1 MTRPPRASPAAADR
15 VRALLRAR
23 GADWSAPVE
32 YFDQVT
38 STNDVARDRARAGAA
53 QFSVVL
59 AGDQSSGR
67 GRQGREWISP
77 PGNLFLSV
85 VLRPAARFP
94 DGGLIPLAA
103 GVAVSEAL
111 EAFGVR
117 ARLKWPNDLIVGE
130 RKIGGLLA
138 EATSGGEGIEF
149 VVLGIGVNLSLD
161 PAHGPEGLRDVA
173 TSVKVETGR
182 TIAPEEAAAETLAR
196 VAVWYH
202 ALAREGAAAVL
213 AAWRARSV
221 PWWGRPV
228 EVRSGEGLV
237 RGVARGV
244 DERGALLLD
253 LEGGAQATLLSG
265 DAREL
270 RLAGD

>member
-1 MTRPPRASPAAADR
+1 
-15 VRALLRAR
+15 VRALLQAR
-23 GADWSAPVE
+23 GTAWPAPIE
-32 YFDQVT
+32 YFDGVT
-38 STNDVARDRARAGAA
+38 STNDVARERAREGAA
-53 QFSVVL
+53 QFTVIL
-59 AGDQSSGR
+59 AGDQSAGR

-85 VLRPAARFP
+85 LLRPADRFA
-94 DGGLIPLAA
+94 DAGLIPLAA

-117 ARLKWPNDLIVGE
+117 ARLKWPNDLVVAE
-130 RKIGGLLA
+130 KKIGGLLA
-138 EATSGGEGIEF
+138 EASSVGAGVDS
-149 VVLGIGVNLSLD
+149 VVLGVGVNLSLD
-161 PAHGPEGLRDVA
+161 PAAAPAALRDLV
-173 TSVKVETGR
+173 TSVKAESGR
-182 TIAPEEAAAETLAR
+182 VVAPEEAAAETLAR
-196 VAVWYH
+196 VSVWYD

-228 EVRSGEGLV
+228 EVRSGQRLV

-244 DERGALLLD
+244 DERGALILD
-253 LEGGAQATLLSG
+253 LEGGTRAALLSG
-265 DAREL
+265 EAREL

>member
-1 MTRPPRASPAAADR
+1 

-23 GADWSAPVE
+23 GATWPAPIE
-32 YFDQVT
+32 YFDGVT
-38 STNDVARDRARAGAA
+38 STNDVARERAREGAA
-53 QFSVVL
+53 HLSVVL
-59 AGDQSSGR
+59 AGDQSAGR

-85 VLRPAARFP
+85 LLRPPDRFP
-94 DGGLIPLAA
+94 DAGLIPLAA

-111 EAFGVR
+111 DAFGVR
-117 ARLKWPNDLIVGE
+117 ARLKWPNDLVVAE
-130 RKIGGLLA
+130 KKIGGLLA
-138 EATSGGEGIEF
+138 EASSGGAGIES
-149 VVLGIGVNLSLD
+149 VVLGVGVNLSLD
-161 PAHGPEGLRDVA
+161 PAAAPAELRDVI
-173 TSVKVETGR
+173 TSVKAESGR
-182 TIAPEEAAAETLAR
+182 VVAPEEAAAETLAR

-202 ALAREGAAAVL
+202 ALAREGAATVL

-228 EVRSGEGLV
+228 EVRSGQRLV

-244 DERGALLLD
+244 DDRGALLLD
-253 LEGGAQATLLSG
+253 LEGGTRAALLSG
-265 DAREL
+265 EAREL